1 MKKSL
6 DEFFIGLQFL
16 TRISI
21 VKQTIWTE
29 ENFGG
34 SVKFFPMIGAVL
46 GVISSSIALIFL
58 SLEIPQNLSAAILSI
73 LPIILTGG
81 IHADGFM
88 DTCDGILSGREKD
101 RALEI
106 MKDSRA
112 GSMAVA
118 SFVCISILN
127 FAITLDL
134 QSQPHMLI
142 VAFFS
147 TPIISRAMMV
157 ATIGLFPYARPSGMG
172 FAFAK
177 YTTRKTIALAIF
189 QMIALTIPVA
199 IFFPRG
205 LLIAMISS
213 AIFTWRFGIYSTQKL
228 GGVTGDVYGLV
239 TVMVESI
246 CLASFLI
253 GG

>member
-21 VKQTIWTE
+21 VKQTVWTE

-46 GVISSSIALIFL
+46 GIVSSSIALIFL

-118 SFVCISILN
+118 SFVCISILD
-127 FAITLDL
+127 FAMTLDL
-134 QSQPHMLI
+134 QSHAHMLI

-157 ATIGLFPYARPSGMG
+157 ATIYARPSGMG

-205 LLIAMISS
+205 LLIAIIFS

-228 GGVTGDVYGLV
+228 GGVTGDVYGFV